1 MKKGGSLVECWL
13 SMCEALGSHM
23 CTAESMSLQDPI
35 SGPSKDSFTN
45 HTEWPMPAVPALGR
59 LEPGAGQ
66 EKGSH
71 SLSMANPRIP
81 RKRRTELFSVLVKA
95 PKGTELAE

>member
-1 MKKGGSLVECWL
+1 
-13 SMCEALGSHM
+13 
-23 CTAESMSLQDPI
+23 
-35 SGPSKDSFTN
+35 
-45 HTEWPMPAVPALGR
+45 MPVVPALER

-95 PKGTELAE
+95 P